1 MTSKLAEPYLDS
13 IVENLKLL
21 ESVKSQVSAR
31 DIENLENDSSHKLPN
46 ALRAQLVYYLAL
58 IAEGTNVLIGT
69 TDRPGLAPDWFDAEE
84 ITVCKK
90 LIGLRNVMLHGYLSS
105 ANDAAFWANI
115 NSGNYRVFVAAISRL
130 AKLHL

>member
-21 ESVKSQVSAR
+21 ESVKSQVSPR

-58 IAEGTNVLIGT
+58 IAEGTNVLLGT
-69 TDRPGLAPDWFDAEE
+69 ADRPGLAPDWFDAEE

-115 NSGNYRVFVAAISRL
+115 NSRNYQVFVAAISRL

>member
-58 IAEGTNVLIGT
+58 IAEGTNVLLGT
-69 TDRPGLAPDWFDAEE
+69 ADRPGLAPDWFDAEE

-115 NSGNYRVFVAAISRL
+115 NSRNYQVFVAAISRL
-130 AKLHL
+130 AKLYL